1 MSLKIDGLATGL
13 LIPVLN
19 HLIMCLCLNGFL
31 TTFNYWFS
39 LKVHVENKQV
49 AMAASLS
56 LELGYALKVCINAQD
71 IFLFKKNNAPPPQK
85 KKEEIRITN
94 KPKNPQKQ
102 TTTHTHTYT
111 KILQNVS

>member
-71 IFLFKKNNAPPPQK
+71 IFLFKKNNAPPPK
-85 KKEEIRITN
+85 KKRRN
-94 KPKNPQKQ
+94 KNNKQ
-102 TTTHTHTYT
+102 TKKPTKTNNNTHTHTHKDT
-111 KILQNVS
+111 AKC